1 MNASKVIDSLIEP
14 LLPAIDSDKLRT
26 SDEKYDAIYS
36 GMQIG
41 FQSHVDRWY
50 TPLKNRRVAALKKE
64 VAARR
69 AAIAARK

>member
-1 MNASKVIDSLIEP
+1 MNASKIIDSIIEP
-14 LLPAIDSDKLRT
+14 FLANFYTDTPLT
-26 SDEKYDAIYS
+26 SDEKYDAIYK

-41 FQSHVDRWY
+41 FLSHVDKWY